1 MNIFFSSYKQQSK
14 RIRFLIVTDKRFLI
28 QFRLNPGSR
37 FVILRY
43 QPERIDV
50 LDSKGDVGEGQR
62 HGGGLLAQLVDVV
75 RLVEDDK
82 GSVEVK
88 VQGLARLLI
97 LNRK

>member
-1 MNIFFSSYKQQSK
+1 M
-14 RIRFLIVTDKRFLI
+14 
-28 QFRLNPGSR
+28 
-37 FVILRY
+37 
-43 QPERIDV
+43 
-50 LDSKGDVGEGQR
+50 DSKGDVGEGQR